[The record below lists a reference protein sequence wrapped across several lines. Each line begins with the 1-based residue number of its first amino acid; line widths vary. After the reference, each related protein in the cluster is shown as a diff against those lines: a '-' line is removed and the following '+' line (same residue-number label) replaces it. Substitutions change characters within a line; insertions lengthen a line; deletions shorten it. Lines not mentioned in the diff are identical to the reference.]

1 MACGDGYND
10 VALVKSAGI
19 GVAMKN
25 AQLPVLEIADYIT
38 DSNENNGV
46 GKAIERFAL

>member
-10 VALVKSAGI
+10 VTLVERAGV

-25 AQLPVLEIADYIT
+25 AQRPVLEAADYIT

-46 GKAIERFAL
+46 GKAIEKFAL